1 MPEDKKK
8 KKVTRIMKVT
18 LDEDEFEKYDKGLTH
33 SDSGLRNE
41 SGRLSALPDIAPVS
55 EDDLPRRT
63 VVRTQKV
70 YVQPKE
76 PTLGQMVKREI
87 KYAIADEVYDAI
99 NDPRKRA
106 IIISRAKRFWREY
119 IRPLFSSD
127 EKDEPRYTTKAEQIM
142 AQKQQQ
148 AEVVYQVETVNENRE
163 RIVVTGEQA
172 EQLVNAMRQKARELT
187 SMIYLLS
194 NIVVKDE
201 KSDTDYVLEESFL
214 KQLLSEEA
222 TNTMRS
228 LVEHRQLLDAGTAL
242 CFEDWLSGYIR
253 TGDQRVPIPAMTGK
267 SESTA
272 DENMKCS
279 VPEQEE

>member
-127 EKDEPRYTTKAEQIM
+127 EKDEPRYTTKAE
-142 AQKQQQ
+142 
-148 AEVVYQVETVNENRE
+148 
-163 RIVVTGEQA
+163 
-172 EQLVNAMRQKARELT
+172 
-187 SMIYLLS
+187 
-194 NIVVKDE
+194 
-201 KSDTDYVLEESFL
+201 
-214 KQLLSEEA
+214 
-222 TNTMRS
+222 
-228 LVEHRQLLDAGTAL
+228 
-242 CFEDWLSGYIR
+242 
-253 TGDQRVPIPAMTGK
+253 
-267 SESTA
+267 
-272 DENMKCS
+272 
-279 VPEQEE
+279 